1 LRKSVGHCYLL
12 IFGNSIFSSII
23 PFQILFAFFFLMTCL
38 IKNIIAAII
47 RNDRIK
53 IFNLLRSI
61 YARINKYSDISLNIT
76 DGLKSVTS
84 ISSLIKSDTKSA
96 CIA

>member
-1 LRKSVGHCYLL
+1 
-12 IFGNSIFSSII
+12 
-23 PFQILFAFFFLMTCL
+23 MTCL

-53 IFNLLRSI
+53 IFNSLRSI
-61 YARINKYSDISLNIT
+61 YARINKDSDISLNIT

-84 ISSLIKSDTKSA
+84 ISSLIKCDTKCA